1 MAMILS
7 VYLQVGDLKRA
18 LSFYRDGIGLEVVW
32 NDDEV
37 AVLRGLGESR
47 SLLVIREVV
56 GSARP
61 GMGQAGVARIGWQAT
76 SPADLDSAEE
86 RLDRQGVP
94 YRRAD
99 EEDGHR
105 IETHD
110 PDGLSVILFLPP
122 DPLPVGKPPPS
133 IYWYH

>member
-37 AVLRGLGESR
+37 AVLRGLGESG

-110 PDGLSVILFLPP
+110 PDGLRVVLFLPS
-122 DPLPVGKPPPS
+122 DPSLDRKPPPS
-133 IYWYH
+133 IYRYY